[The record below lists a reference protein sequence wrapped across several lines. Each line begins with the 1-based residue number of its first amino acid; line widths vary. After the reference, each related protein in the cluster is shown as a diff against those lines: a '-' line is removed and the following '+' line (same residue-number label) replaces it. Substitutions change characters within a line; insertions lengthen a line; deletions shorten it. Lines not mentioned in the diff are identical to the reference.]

1 MLCHSLW
8 KPGPSL
14 PAQGEDSGWC
24 RTAGSSTG
32 YWMKHS
38 YVNRLV
44 ETPDLW
50 ETETSDLRK
59 HPGAPSVACH
69 SPTPFEELWKMG
81 FNSHLIAKDR

>member
-1 MLCHSLW
+1 
-8 KPGPSL
+8 
-14 PAQGEDSGWC
+14 
-24 RTAGSSTG
+24 
-32 YWMKHS
+32 MKHP

-59 HPGAPSVACH
+59 HPGAPSVAGH